1 MLTAACCGERLYV
14 TPLPANKRG
23 VIIKVP
29 EDRDEALSRYREG
42 PILLE
47 RAVMG
52 LRDADLDD
60 KPSGG
65 GWSVRQIVHH
75 IVDGDDIWKL
85 CIKMAIGNEQAE
97 FSLGWYW
104 SQTQDTWADRW
115 AYNQRSIGTSL
126 SLLKA
131 NREHVLQLLANVPE
145 AWNRVVV
152 VRTRQGDIEQVPVGF
167 VIQMQADHLLHHI
180 ERIRAILRERGG
192 A

>member
-1 MLTAACCGERLYV
+1 M
-14 TPLPANKRG
+14 N
-23 VIIKVP
+23 VP
-29 EDRDEALSRYREG
+29 EDRDRALSRFREG

-47 RAVMG
+47 HTVMG
-52 LRDADLDD
+52 LRDSELDF

-85 CIKMAIGNEQAE
+85 CIKMAIGKEQAE
-97 FSLGWYW
+97 FSLGWYS

-115 AYNQRSIGTSL
+115 AYSQRSIGTSL

-131 NREHVLQLLANVPE
+131 IREHVLQLLASVPE
-145 AWNRVVV
+145 AWNRAVV
-152 VRTRQGDIEQVPVGF
+152 VRTRQGEIEQVPVGF
-167 VIQMQADHLLHHI
+167 VIQMQADHLLHHV
-180 ERIRAILRERGG
+180 ERIRAILREGGG